1 MTIKEIAKQAGVGVS
16 TVSRY
21 LNDGYVSEEKR
32 EVIKRVIEENNYQR
46 NQAAVTMR
54 GKSHE
59 IVVIVQRVSSNTT
72 SRFLEGVIKQCELL
86 DYKPTIHVVNFNL
99 KLQEQYIKSAVD
111 RNIKG
116 IIVYSFTEQLN
127 VDYKNLVVVG
137 QHSQKYKS
145 IYSNG
150 KKVYSE
156 LVNNII
162 KNNDIYDVEVLG
174 INILDI
180 EFVNR
185 VAGAIDAA
193 RANGVAYKVW
203 EESFDKVHASFKL
216 RKGTYYVALTDSQAY
231 QIIQLA
237 NEQNLV
243 LGKDVFISGYGDYG
257 TSSLLELT
265 TVDGRYEEV
274 GSLAVDT
281 IVDSNSDST
290 EIKPIINYRKTT
302 GHKKK

>member
-32 EVIKRVIEENNYQR
+32 EVIKRIIEENNYQR

-54 GKSHE
+54 GKSQE

-72 SRFLEGVIKQCELL
+72 SRFLEGVIKQCEQL

-99 KLQEQYIKSAVD
+99 KLQEQYIKAAVD
-111 RNIKG
+111 RNVQG

-127 VDYKNLVVVG
+127 VDYKNILVVG

-150 KKVYSE
+150 KKVYAE
-156 LVNNII
+156 LVNAVLKSNNITQ
-162 KNNDIYDVEVLG
+162 VEVMG
-174 INILDI
+174 IDILDV

-185 VAGAIDAA
+185 VAGAIEAA
-193 RANGVAYKVW
+193 KANGVTYKVW
-203 EESFDKVHASFKL
+203 EESFDKVHTSFKL
-216 RKGTYYVALTDSQAY
+216 CKGTHYVALTDSQAY
-231 QIIQLA
+231 QIIQMA

-243 LGKDVFISGYGDYG
+243 VGKDVFISGYGDYG

-274 GSLAVDT
+274 GSLAT
-281 IVDSNSDST
+281 SAIVGSSS
-290 EIKPIINYRKTT
+290 ESIEFEPIINYRKTT
-302 GHKKK
+302 GYHN

>member
-21 LNDGYVSEEKR
+21 LNDGYVSDEKR

-54 GKSHE
+54 GKSQE

-72 SRFLEGVIKQCELL
+72 ARFLEGVIKQCEQL
-86 DYKPTIHVVNFNL
+86 DYKPTIHVVNFNI
-99 KLQEQYIKSAVD
+99 KLQEQYIKAATN
-111 RNIKG
+111 RNVQG
-116 IIVYSFTEQLN
+116 IIVYSFTEQIN
-127 VDYKNLVVVG
+127 SDYKNILVVG
-137 QHSQKYKS
+137 QQSKKYKS

-150 KKVYSE
+150 KKIYKQ
-156 LVNNII
+156 LVNEVINTNIV
-162 KNNDIYDVEVLG
+162 KHVEVLG
-174 INILDI
+174 IDILDV

-185 VAGAIDAA
+185 VAGAIEAA
-193 RANGVAYKVW
+193 KANKISYKVW
-203 EESFDKVHASFKL
+203 EESFDKVHTNFKL
-216 RKGTYYVALTDSQAY
+216 SKGTYYVGLTDSQAY

-237 NEQNLV
+237 NEQKLV
-243 LGKDVFISGYGDYG
+243 IGEDVFISGYGDYR

-274 GSLAVDT
+274 GSMAVNT
-281 IVDSNSDST
+281 IVDNSSTST
-290 EIKPIINYRKTT
+290 EFEPIINYRKTT
-302 GHKKK
+302 NSSL